1 LPQYRLKPF
10 TVYAVYP
17 SRRYLEAKVR
27 TLLDH
32 LRSTLTPALERT
44 SERID
49 ALSRTAEP
57 AAKRA

>member
-1 LPQYRLKPF
+1 
-10 TVYAVYP
+10 VYAVYP

-32 LRSTLTPALERT
+32 LRSTLTPALEDARA
-44 SERID
+44 RID
-49 ALSRTAEP
+49 ALSRAVEP